1 MKLPKDDVVFKNL
14 FSSLECK
21 GMLKELL
28 EAILQI
34 KINTIEVNKEVETA
48 QMNVK
53 DKYGRLDLQATINEN
68 TTVIIEMQN
77 IDYGNMEKRVVYY
90 AGKVIGSSLEIGQ
103 DYNKMKDVI
112 VIAILDYE
120 MLSKNE
126 YYTETVTVDNKYR
139 KYEVIEGV
147 KYYFIELPKFRRMVN
162 KPSNKLEDWLAFIDY
177 ERKDVLSMA
186 IKNNKLVKKAQLTY
200 EYLTGD
206 EAKKRIEYLRERA
219 IRDEH
224 AAYNAGERKGK
235 LEAKIETAKAMMQN
249 KIKQELIAKC
259 TGFNN
264 IELNKIEQSMQQ
276 VMR

>member
-120 MLSKNE
+120 
-126 YYTETVTVDNKYR
+126 
-139 KYEVIEGV
+139 
-147 KYYFIELPKFRRMVN
+147 
-162 KPSNKLEDWLAFIDY
+162 
-177 ERKDVLSMA
+177 RKDVLSMA